1 MYNLNKN
8 KTLPFIYKYRYSAIL
23 CILLLILT
31 FIFNENLNPD
41 WEIYKKIYYF
51 NTDGNV
57 NKGDILFVSVNKL
70 FRNLGFSYQAF
81 RIILTFFFCI
91 VIVYTFNFS
100 SFKKVS
106 QSGKILFFLCFF
118 CIRFIIQ
125 IREGL
130 AFAVFIFFIL
140 LSINDINTNK
150 SKALQLLPLLIIASL
165 IHTGLFIFIFIF
177 ISSLL
182 IEYCGLTK
190 KMFEFKTWIV
200 LITAASFLIVIATP
214 LLNGKIYLLKTTWQ
228 QQPISFT
235 FEKLLFWIS
244 NSTVL
249 LLLGME
255 FKKLFPNRSEKGVTF
270 FYVLTHFLV
279 PIVLLW
285 LIYLLTFSGSQSL
298 ISALYRLSFFF
309 MAILVFLILL
319 KSKKLSPVLYL
330 SLFYSLAI
338 SIRTVTIS
346 LQQ

>member
-1 MYNLNKN
+1 LYNLNKN
-8 KTLPFIYKYRYSAIL
+8 KTLPFFYKYGYTIVI
-23 CILLLILT
+23 CFLLIILT
-31 FIFNENLNPD
+31 IVFNENLNPD
-41 WEIYKKIYYF
+41 WEIYKNIYYL

-57 NKGDILFVSVNKL
+57 NKGDILFVSINKL

-81 RIILTFFFCI
+81 RIILTTFFCI

-100 SFKKVS
+100 TFKTVS
-106 QSGKILFFLCFF
+106 HSGKILFFLCFF
-118 CIRFIIQ
+118 CIRFTIQ

-130 AFAVFIFFIL
+130 AFAAFLLFIL
-140 LSINDINTNK
+140 LSINDANTNK
-150 SKALQLLPLLIIASL
+150 SKALKLLPILIISSL

-182 IEYCGLTK
+182 IEHFGLTK

-228 QQPISFT
+228 QQPIRFT

-249 LLLGME
+249 LLLGLE
-255 FKKLFPNRSEKGVTF
+255 FKKLFPNPSEKGLAF
-270 FYVLTHFLV
+270 FYVLTHFLI

-298 ISALYRLSFFF
+298 ISALYRLCFFF
-309 MAILVFLILL
+309 IASLVFLILL
-319 KSKKLSPVLYL
+319 KHKKLSPVLYL